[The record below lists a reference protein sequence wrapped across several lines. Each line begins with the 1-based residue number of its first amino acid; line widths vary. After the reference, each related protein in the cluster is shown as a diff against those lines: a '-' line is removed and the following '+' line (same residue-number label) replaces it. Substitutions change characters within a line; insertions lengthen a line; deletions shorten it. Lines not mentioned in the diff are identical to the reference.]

1 MKLDVSFIKLVLNLY
16 DEMRV
21 NGISL
26 VYLGEFNHQI
36 TKMFTNMQ
44 EEELTR
50 KEEERKIVRRVY
62 HAMVETLQ
70 NMNKHSDEL
79 LEPGQVGSGFFVIG
93 KKNDTYYIITSNKIS
108 NSKIDGL
115 KAALKEVNEA
125 TPQELKEMFKKQIKE
140 GSLSDKGGAGLGLI
154 DIARKSGYPLDF
166 QFLPMDERNSF
177 FILKVE
183 IHAKKADVD

>member
-16 DEMRV
+16 DEMRI

-50 KEEERKIVRRVY
+50 KDEEKKTVRRVY

-79 LEPGQVGSGFFVIG
+79 MEPGQVGSGFFVIG
-93 KKNDTYYIITSNKIS
+93 KRDDIYYIITSNKIA
-108 NSKIDGL
+108 NDKIDGL
-115 KAALKEVNEA
+115 KSALDEVNEA
-125 TPQELKEMFKKQIKE
+125 SPTELKEMFKKQIKE
-140 GSLSDKGGAGLGLI
+140 GSLSSKGGAGLGLI
-154 DIARKSGYPLDF
+154 DIARKSGNPLDY
-166 QFLPMDERNSF
+166 QFMPMDDKYSF

-183 IHAKKADVD
+183 IGPKKPE

>member
-16 DEMRV
+16 DEMRI

-50 KEEERKIVRRVY
+50 KDEERKTIRRVY

-79 LEPGQVGSGFFVIG
+79 MEPGQVGSGFFVIG
-93 KKNDTYYIITSNKIS
+93 KKEDTYYIITSNKIA
-108 NSKIDGL
+108 NGKIEGL
-115 KAALKEVNEA
+115 KAALEEVNTA
-125 TPQELKEMFKKQIKE
+125 TADELKDMFKKQIKE

-154 DIARKSGYPLDF
+154 DIARKSGHPLDY
-166 QFLPMDERNSF
+166 QFLPLDQTHSF

-183 IHAKKADVD
+183 IHK